1 MALTL
6 PGQRSAHPA
15 GSGRNQLATVMALHG
30 GPPLVAEPSVA
41 PVRLDLEALF
51 RLANLYGTSCVTPWS
66 EGGDPGLTERVY
78 ELLELSEDFEVW
90 VIHWPTDGLL
100 ALHDH
105 GGSSGAL
112 WVVSGTLEEGALSKG
127 RTYEQRRIGAGQG
140 TAFGAEHI
148 HDVVNTGTEVATSV
162 HVYSP
167 PMEKMTFFTLGATG
181 LSVDRT
187 DYRADPAWAP

>member
-1 MALTL
+1 MSPIRL
-6 PGQRSAHPA
+6 
-15 GSGRNQLATVMALHG
+15 
-30 GPPLVAEPSVA
+30 GP
-41 PVRLDLEALF
+41 DALF

-66 EGGDPGLTERVY
+66 DRGEPELTERIY
-78 ELLELSEDFEVW
+78 ELLELSEGFEVW

-105 GGSSGAL
+105 GGSSGAM
-112 WVVSGTLEEGALSKG
+112 WVVSGVLEEGTVSKA
-127 RTYEQRRIGAGQG
+127 RTYESRSIVAGQG
-140 TAFGAEHI
+140 TTFGAEYI

-167 PMEKMTFFTLGATG
+167 PMEKMTFFQLGAAG
-181 LSVDRT
+181 LSADRT